1 MANFYTDNRDLVFTL
16 KNLDL
21 EEAVTMKEE
30 NFRFAKEFENAPVDY
45 ADACDNYDRVLKVVG
60 EICAE
65 RIAPRSRQVDEE
77 GPHFENGVVTYHP
90 LTVQNLKD
98 LTQADVMGVVL
109 PHRYGGLNFPATI
122 YTAITEMV
130 SRADA
135 SLQNLVG
142 LQDIADLF
150 ALPGGIVNRKPE
162 LVYRLRLDVNSPHF
176 GRTLIFVQQKGNNSA
191 SGPEV
196 DCAVLVTE
204 RLSGKIREQKSIAAE
219 TVFIGNGKKQ
229 SVAEL
234 FKPVW

>member
-142 LQDIADLF
+142 LQDIAETICEF
-150 ALPGGIVNRKPE
+150 GSEEQRIRQE
-162 LVYRLRLDVNSPHF
+162 RLDSTIDKLRSRF
-176 GRTLIFVQQKGNNSA
+176 GNNIVRRAITLGDTMS
-191 SGPEV
+191 
-196 DCAVLVTE
+196 
-204 RLSGKIREQKSIAAE
+204 
-219 TVFIGNGKKQ
+219 
-229 SVAEL
+229 EL
-234 FKPVW
+234 DPKRDNVIHPVGYF

>member
-142 LQDIADLF
+142 LQDIAETICDILQAKNSVRPTCRDLPKVK
-150 ALPGGIVNRKPE
+150 LTG
-162 LVYRLRLDVNSPHF
+162 LW
-176 GRTLIFVQQKGNNSA
+176 T
-191 SGPEV
+191 
-196 DCAVLVTE
+196 
-204 RLSGKIREQKSIAAE
+204 
-219 TVFIGNGKKQ
+219 
-229 SVAEL
+229 
-234 FKPVW
+234 